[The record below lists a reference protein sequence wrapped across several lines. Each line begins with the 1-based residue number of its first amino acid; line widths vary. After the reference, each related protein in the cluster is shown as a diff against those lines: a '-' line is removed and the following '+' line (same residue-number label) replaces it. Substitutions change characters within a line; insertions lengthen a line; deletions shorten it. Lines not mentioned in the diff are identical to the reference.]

1 MAQKVSG
8 NSAAGRRHGLLQAV
22 LLVAVTVIWVLF
34 DQFAKAALGS
44 LPEGGYGGSILGGLI
59 EFRIVHNT
67 GAAWGIFEGNPTAL
81 AGFSLVVCCLLL
93 VYFAISA
100 KTINVVQTIGIALVV
115 AGGIGNAIDRFSQ
128 GYVIDFL
135 AATFIDFPVF
145 NVADIGVTCG
155 VVILLAGLALSWY
168 REAKMKDGR

>member
-1 MAQKVSG
+1 MGQVSPDK
-8 NSAAGRRHGLLQAV
+8 AAGRRHAV
-22 LLVAVTVIWVLF
+22 LESALLIAVTVLWVAL
-34 DQFAKAALGS
+34 DQTAKAAAS
-44 LPEGGYGGSILGGLI
+44 ALPEGGYGGSILGGLI

-67 GAAWGIFEGNPTAL
+67 GAAWGIFEGNPAAL
-81 AGFSLVVCCLLL
+81 GAFSLVVCCLLL
-93 VYFAISA
+93 AYFAVSIR
-100 KTINVVQTIGIALVV
+100 TINTVQTVGIALVA

-128 GYVIDFL
+128 GYVIDFF

-168 REAKMKDGR
+168 REAKQGADR

>member
-1 MAQKVSG
+1 MEQEVSEAPG
-8 NSAAGRRHGLLQAV
+8 GSRRHGLMQGI
-22 LLVAVTVIWVLF
+22 LLVVITAVWVVL
-34 DQFAKAALGS
+34 DQVTKGCMAA

-67 GAAWGIFEGNPTAL
+67 GAAWGIFAGNPTAL

-93 VYFAISA
+93 VYFILSA
-100 KTINVVQTIGIALVV
+100 KTINTVQTVGIALVV
-115 AGGIGNAIDRFSQ
+115 AGGIGNAIDRFVQ
-128 GYVIDFL
+128 GYVIDFF

-155 VVILLAGLALSWY
+155 VVILLAGFALSWY
-168 REAKMKDGR
+168 REAKAKDSR